1 MTNGILF
8 LLLASLLV
16 VAKSFTT
23 GSGSRVMK
31 GFKTYPLSMA
41 VITDPVKKI
50 NGVVISPA
58 LLRSVGPLITAKGD
72 RVALGDVM
80 GTDKSVVI
88 FLRHLG

>member
-1 MTNGILF
+1 MNTGILF
-8 LLLASLLV
+8 LLIASLFV
-16 VAKSFTT
+16 VAMSFTT
-23 GSGSRVMK
+23 RSTWIKSVK
-31 GFKTYPLSMA
+31 SCPLSMA

-72 RVALGDVM
+72 KVSLGEVM
-80 GTDKSVVI
+80 GSEKSVVI